1 MSNNR
6 IITVGRQFG
15 SNGRAIAKRLADL
28 LGIKFYDKEL
38 IAMAAERSNIHPDR
52 VKEMDEKPV
61 NRWVYNV
68 PGEAF
73 NPNYVNTLPI
83 NDIFFEAQC
92 QVIKELAEKEEC
104 IIVGRC
110 ADYVLKDHPLCRNIF
125 IYAPIEERVRV
136 IADRFSLNE
145 KEARALIRK
154 TDKQRKY
161 YYNYYTDGRW
171 GEMDNYQMAFDS
183 SVLGIDRTADMLCT
197 MFNSLK

>member
-1 MSNNR
+1 M
-6 IITVGRQFG
+6 
-15 SNGRAIAKRLADL
+15 
-28 LGIKFYDKEL
+28 
-38 IAMAAERSNIHPDR
+38 
-52 VKEMDEKPV
+52 
-61 NRWVYNV
+61 
-68 PGEAF
+68 
-73 NPNYVNTLPI
+73 
-83 NDIFFEAQC
+83 
-92 QVIKELAEKEEC
+92 
-104 IIVGRC
+104 
-110 ADYVLKDHPLCRNIF
+110 
-125 IYAPIEERVRV
+125 RV

>member
-1 MSNNR
+1 MSENR

-28 LGIKFYDKEL
+28 LNIKFYDKEL
-38 IAMAAERSNIHPDR
+38 IVMAAERSNIHPER
-52 VKEMDEKPV
+52 VEHLDEKPV
-61 NRWVYNV
+61 NRWVYAV
-68 PGEAF
+68 PGEPL
-73 NPNYVNTLPI
+73 NPNYINTLPI
-83 NDIFFEAQC
+83 NDILFEAQC
-92 QVIKELAEKEEC
+92 QVIKELAEQEEC

-125 IYAPIEERVRV
+125 IYAPLEERVRV
-136 IADRFSLNE
+136 IADRFSLSE
-145 KEARALIRK
+145 KEARSLIKK